1 MEPVYSFH
9 VLLIFVTK
17 MLLFMLTDI
26 QIPANFFP
34 STKWN
39 MYLASILK
47 LGSDLMNAE
56 APVSTNRLLC
66 N

>member
-1 MEPVYSFH
+1 M
-9 VLLIFVTK
+9 
-17 MLLFMLTDI
+17 LFMLTDI
-26 QIPANFFP
+26 QVPAIFVP

-39 MYLASILK
+39 LYLASILK